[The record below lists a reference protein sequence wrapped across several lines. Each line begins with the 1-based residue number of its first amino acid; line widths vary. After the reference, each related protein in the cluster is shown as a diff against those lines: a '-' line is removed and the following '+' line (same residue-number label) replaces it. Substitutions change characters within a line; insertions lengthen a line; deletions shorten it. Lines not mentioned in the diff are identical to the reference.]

1 MLAYNKQ
8 ISQIQIRLFA
18 TGVALMCKQSRGRYQ
33 PNARQR
39 QHNKIIHTFVSLL
52 MRILILIVKNVP
64 VAHLGGLASFLLL
77 PKQPPI
83 TQLKITHLRQE
94 STVHYIGLKKNVDHS
109 DNLKQMH
116 FYKKKDR
123 EN

>member
-52 MRILILIVKNVP
+52 MRILVLIMIEKNVS

-83 TQLKITHLRQE
+83 TQL
-94 STVHYIGLKKNVDHS
+94 
-109 DNLKQMH
+109 
-116 FYKKKDR
+116 
-123 EN
+123 